1 MRVAALPFNAA
12 EGTKPAY
19 GRQFTAFAAEQLR
32 VHAEADINAV
42 SFLTQIPDQQGVNR
56 VAFVNLEGEFLS
68 YDQIKDLF
76 QQSEADMVMDGLL
89 KEADGNFELTV
100 RFSGPD
106 SEEPLAQD
114 TLVYPRSQVFQLL
127 HAIVKRLADQM
138 QIGLPEF
145 LSGETMP
152 FGTQDPEAFLSFLEG
167 YDSLGYIQQANGLVT
182 QEFSPQGA
190 IESLLDAAQR
200 DPGFEGPYH
209 VLVQL
214 CRACAGYQLG
224 TFEIVEGA
232 LKKAVELRPDEF
244 PGYFAMGE
252 LYAAAGD
259 HGKAADWYEKAIQRE
274 PNDPTLYSRLG
285 IEQLQS
291 NMPVNAERNFRKAIE
306 LGSED
311 KTALDYLAV
320 VLTQTGRAHEVPAL
334 WKAEVEKDPQSG
346 EARGKYAY
354 ALLQADKKDEAEKV
368 FEEGLTQL
376 EDNSV
381 LKRFY
386 APMLAQNGDLD
397 RAMDFYEDCLDIAP
411 NDVPLQ
417 MEYIGV
423 LEQAGREVD
432 LVEALKNVLNSNPDP
447 NTTAVVQARLIE
459 IEQPKRVESV
469 QNAQQKM
476 EAGDFEG
483 AVRELKPLRNWLA
496 DYWKLWAL
504 LSTAY
509 NQLQSWDEAEDAA
522 TRLLNMYPACEPAY
536 GELATALNG
545 QNRTEDA
552 YNLMRFAAQN
562 NPGSLPIH
570 LNLALAAKR
579 AGHGDEARG
588 LAKQI
593 REALGPNEEID
604 PILAEIER

>member
-1 MRVAALPFNAA
+1 MRVASLPYNAA

-19 GRQFTAFAAEQLR
+19 GRQFAAFTAEQLR

-56 VAFVNLEGEFLS
+56 VAFVNLEGEFLP

-76 QQSEADMVMDGLL
+76 QQSEADLVLDGLL
-89 KEADGNFELTV
+89 KENEGNFELTY

-106 SEEPLAQD
+106 SEEPIAQD
-114 TLVYPRSQVFQLL
+114 VLVYPRSHVFELL
-127 HAIVKRLADQM
+127 HELVKRVANQM

-145 LSGETMP
+145 LSGEQMQ
-152 FGTQDPEAFLSFLEG
+152 FGTEDPEAFLAFLEG

-190 IESLLDAAQR
+190 IDSLLDAMQR

-224 TFEIVEGA
+224 NFEMVQNA
-232 LKKAVELRPDEF
+232 LAKAVEIQPEPF
-244 PGYFAMGE
+244 PAYLAMGE
-252 LYAAAGD
+252 LHAAVGD

-274 PNDPTLYSRLG
+274 PNDPTLFTRLG
-285 IEQLQS
+285 VEQLAS

-306 LGSED
+306 LGGED
-311 KTALDYLAV
+311 KSALDYLAM
-320 VLTQTGRAHEVPAL
+320 VLTQTGRAHEVPPL
-334 WKAEVEKDPQSG
+334 WKSELDKDPQSG
-346 EARGKYAY
+346 EVRGKYAY
-354 ALLQADKKDEAEKV
+354 SLLQAGKEQEAEQV

-376 EDNSV
+376 EDNTV

-386 APMLAQNGDLD
+386 APYLTQKGDLD
-397 RAMDFYEDCLDIAP
+397 RAMDFYEDCLDVAP
-411 NDVPLQ
+411 NDIPLQ
-417 MEYIGV
+417 MEYIQV

-432 LVEALKNVLNSNPDP
+432 LLEALRNVLASNPDA
-447 NTTAVVQARLIE
+447 NTQAVVNARLIE
-459 IEQPKRVESV
+459 LEQPKRVESV
-469 QNAQQKM
+469 DNARTKM
-476 EAGDFEG
+476 EGGDFET

-504 LSTAY
+504 LSSAY
-509 NQLQSWDEAEDAA
+509 NRLEQWSEAEDAA

-545 QNRTEDA
+545 QGRHDDA

-570 LNLALAAKR
+570 VNLALAAKR
-579 AGHGDEARG
+579 AGHQEEARG

-593 REALGPNEEID
+593 REALGPNEELD
-604 PILAEIER
+604 PILADIER